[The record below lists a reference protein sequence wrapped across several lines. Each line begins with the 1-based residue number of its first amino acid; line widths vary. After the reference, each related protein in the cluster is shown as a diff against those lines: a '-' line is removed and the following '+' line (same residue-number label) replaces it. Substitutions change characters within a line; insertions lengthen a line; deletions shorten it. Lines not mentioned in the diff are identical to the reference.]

1 MVDQTQRDV
10 QLLDHKLIF
19 FLYIFSRTIGW
30 LTNIF
35 SMKAAYMTTVLE
47 CHFNKIRLAGLFFG
61 VDGLAEENSAVVAVM
76 AAA

>member
-1 MVDQTQRDV
+1 
-10 QLLDHKLIF
+10 
-19 FLYIFSRTIGW
+19 
-30 LTNIF
+30 
-35 SMKAAYMTTVLE
+35 MKAAYMTTVLE